1 MTDHLTRVIHA
12 NYDRL
17 ATQYAVNLFDELR
30 HKPFDRE
37 VLTRFADQTRT
48 RGRVCDIGCGPGHVT
63 RFLHDLGVSVFGV
76 DLSPAMLTEA
86 RRRSPG
92 LEFREG
98 NMLALDLAPNSL
110 AGIVA
115 FYAIVNLPQQRLAT
129 VFGQMWSVL
138 EANGLLLIAFHV
150 GDEIVRP
157 NELWGVPVTMDFY
170 LHSPEK
176 VCRSLAAAGFALED
190 VTEREPYP
198 EVEHQTRRA
207 YISARKL
214 QSTLIRRGG
223 QADLEGVRACLSDAF
238 APFKSAYTPAAY
250 ADTVPD
256 FEKLQRRLQTM
267 VVFVAE
273 LPGRIVGT
281 VGVSTSHTSEAHLRG
296 MAVVPSAQGK
306 GIAQQLLS
314 AALDH
319 CKSAGCTRVT
329 LDTTAP
335 LRAAIRFYEKNGF
348 RATGRI
354 ADFFG
359 MELFEYELS
368 LDDGEIRE

>member
-1 MTDHLTRVIHA
+1 MRHLKKGNGVRIVVIEA
-12 NYDRL
+12 GETIAAPSGPRPPVSG
-17 ATQYAVNLFDELR
+17 AYALGWTIGETASSSPMLSHSGDLF
-30 HKPFDRE
+30 
-37 VLTRFADQTRT
+37 TSTA
-48 RGRVCDIGCGPGHVT
+48 
-63 RFLHDLGVSVFGV
+63 
-76 DLSPAMLTEA
+76 
-86 RRRSPG
+86 
-92 LEFREG
+92 
-98 NMLALDLAPNSL
+98 
-110 AGIVA
+110 
-115 FYAIVNLPQQRLAT
+115 QQ
-129 VFGQMWSVL
+129 
-138 EANGLLLIAFHV
+138 LLLTDTGWGVAVMANTGLVHV
-150 GDEIVRP
+150 PPVRP
-157 NELWGVPVTMDFY
+157 E
-170 LHSPEK
+170 S
-176 VCRSLAAAGFALED
+176 SLEAAGFALED

-214 QSTLIRRGG
+214 QSMALIRRGR
-223 QADLEGVRACLSDAF
+223 QADLESVWTCLSDAF

-256 FEKLQRRLQTM
+256 FENLQRRLQTM

-273 LPGRIVGT
+273 LSGRIVGT
-281 VGVSTSHTSEAHLRG
+281 VSISTSHASEAHLRG

-314 AALDH
+314 AAIDH
-319 CKSAGCTRVT
+319 CRSAGCTRVT

-359 MELFEYELS
+359 MKLFEYDIS
-368 LDDGEIRE
+368 LDDGETRE